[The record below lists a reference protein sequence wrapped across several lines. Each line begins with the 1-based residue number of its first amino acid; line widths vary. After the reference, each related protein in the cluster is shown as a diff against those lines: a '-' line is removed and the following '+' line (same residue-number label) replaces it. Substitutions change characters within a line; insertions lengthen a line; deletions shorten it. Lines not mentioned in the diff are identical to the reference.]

1 MEVNDRE
8 TGWEHSPT
16 QELIDHFDAMN
27 IEITYTELEATFNS
41 TSEFNITIQELEN
54 KLWASKYFTNKPIL
68 TNTLLAAEQWAR
80 GNLLNDE
87 DTNLQNFT
95 SYNSMNNLGMNF
107 VISPEGAYNED
118 CNPGLDTTQVLT
130 LFNQTD
136 IANNN

>member
-1 MEVNDRE
+1 
-8 TGWEHSPT
+8 
-16 QELIDHFDAMN
+16 MN

-41 TSEFNITIQELEN
+41 TSEFNVTIQELEN
-54 KLWASKYFTNKPIL
+54 KLWASKYFTNKPEL
-68 TNTLLAAEQWAR
+68 TNTLLAAEQWAM

>member
-54 KLWASKYFTNKPIL
+54 KLWASKYFTNKPEL
-68 TNTLLAAEQWAR
+68 TNTLLAAE
-80 GNLLNDE
+80 
-87 DTNLQNFT
+87 
-95 SYNSMNNLGMNF
+95 
-107 VISPEGAYNED
+107 
-118 CNPGLDTTQVLT
+118 
-130 LFNQTD
+130 
-136 IANNN
+136 